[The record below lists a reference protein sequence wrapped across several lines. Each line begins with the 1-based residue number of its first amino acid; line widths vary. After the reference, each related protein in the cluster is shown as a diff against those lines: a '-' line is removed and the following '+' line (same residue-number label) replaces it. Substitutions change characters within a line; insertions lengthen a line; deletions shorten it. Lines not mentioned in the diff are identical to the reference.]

1 MKIRTLENRAF
12 LLLVVI
18 ITITLFWMLRPFM
31 LPLFWAVVLAVLFR
45 GVYRGWLQLMRGWRN
60 SAALVTLLTA
70 VLIVIVPL
78 ALIGV
83 ALTNEVIGLYTRL
96 ADGAVDVEAPLRWIE
111 EQAPLVADQLQRFGI
126 APQNLTEWAT
136 QAAATV
142 SQFVAQQ
149 AFALTQNAA
158 QFAVMFFLMLYV
170 LYFFIRDGD
179 RLLELLVRALPL
191 GDAREHRLFERF
203 VLVARATVKGTLV
216 VAAVQ
221 GGLGGVLFWIVG
233 IQAPVLWAVVM
244 AILALLP
251 VVGTFLVWGPAAIY
265 LFTVGQIGSAIFLV
279 IGGAFVVGLVDNF
292 LRPILIG
299 RDARMPDWL
308 VLVSTLGG
316 LVKFGLTGFVA
327 GPMLAAFFM
336 VAWEIFGEEFSALD
350 APGTDPELEPDPDVR
365 GPGDPPLGADDAS
378 PEEPVAV
385 PVSEGPE
392 A

>member
-1 MKIRTLENRAF
+1 MKLRTLENRAF
-12 LLLVVI
+12 LLVVVI
-18 ITITLFWMLRPFM
+18 ITIALFWLLRPFM
-31 LPLFWAVVLAVLFR
+31 LPLFWAVVLAVLFQ
-45 GVYRGWLQLMRGWRN
+45 GVYRGWRQLMPGWRN
-60 SAALVTLLTA
+60 TAALLTLLTA
-70 VLIVIVPL
+70 ILIAIVPL

-83 ALTNEVIGLYTRL
+83 ALTNEVIGLYAQLT
-96 ADGAVDVEAPLRWIE
+96 AGDVDVVAPLRWIE
-111 EQAPLVADQLQRFGI
+111 EQAPLVAGQLERFGI
-126 APQNLTEWAT
+126 ATENVREWIT
-136 QAAATV
+136 QGAGVV
-142 SQFVAQQ
+142 STFVAQQ
-149 AFALTQNAA
+149 ALALGQNAA
-158 QFAVMFFLMLYV
+158 QFAVMFGLMLYV
-170 LYFFIRDGD
+170 LYFFIRDGK
-179 RLLELLVRALPL
+179 RLLNLLVRALPL

-221 GGLGGVLFWIVG
+221 GAIGGVLFWIVG

-251 VVGTFLVWGPAAIY
+251 VVGTVLVWGPAAIY
-265 LFTVGQIGSAIFLV
+265 LFSVGQIGSAIFLV
-279 IGGAFVVGLVDNF
+279 IGGAFVVGLADNF

-336 VAWEIFGEEFSALD
+336 VAWEIFAEEFSTLD
-350 APGTDPELEPDPDVR
+350 SPGTDPDLEPDPDVR
-365 GPGDPPLGADDAS
+365 GPGDPPLGAEDAT

-385 PVSEGPE
+385 PISEGPE